1 MDRDNKQVKTFL
13 VIIKEPFLDRIPSLK
28 TLLMFLAEKGNTV
41 NILTSV
47 SDKFILNT
55 FSHKNISF
63 IKVKQRTKKFELPT
77 FIKLSIRAFA
87 FLLTNK
93 INMTIGGDAIGN
105 CIASKLSNIFKIKHL
120 NFQLEFPQI
129 ITDKHQKLTILEK
142 LENKAIFNAD
152 YVITHD
158 VWHKDFLVKNL
169 GVDSTKVLTLPNS
182 SFTPIYKQ
190 QSDFLRKKLNIS
202 DNDII
207 ILHSGGLGK
216 WFRSK
221 ELAEST
227 KTWDNNIKLVF
238 HTSHKLK
245 GDSYFES
252 IYNKNY
258 KNIIFSLEPV
268 STYELDSL
276 VSSADIGIA
285 LYSKS
290 KLGYRAEYMG
300 LAAGKIGNY
309 LKCGIPVIASRLTSL
324 SYIEDFQCGILI
336 DCENDILNAI
346 KIITSDINF
355 YKNNAYLCYEKLW
368 HPQKS
373 LEKIFSYIENNN

>member
-47 SDKFILNT
+47 SEKFILNT

-63 IKVKQRTKKFELPT
+63 IKVRQRTKKIELPT
-77 FIKLSIRAFA
+77 FIKLSIRAFS

-93 INMTIGGDAIGN
+93 VNFIIGGDAIGN
-105 CIASKLSNIFKIKHL
+105 CIASKLSNVFKIRHL

-129 ITDKHQKLTILEK
+129 ITDKHKKLTKLEK
-142 LENKAIFNAD
+142 LENKSISNAD

-169 GVDSTKVLTLPNS
+169 GVDSNKILTLPNS

-190 QSDFLRKKLNIS
+190 QSDFLRKRLDIS

-227 KTWDNNIKLVF
+227 KSWDNNMKLVF

-245 GDSYFES
+245 GDNYFES
-252 IYNKNY
+252 IYNKKYSNV
-258 KNIIFSLEPV
+258 KFSLEPV

-276 VSSADIGIA
+276 IASATIGIA
-285 LYSKS
+285 IYSIS
-290 KLGYRAEYMG
+290 ELDYRAKYMG

-309 LKCGIPVIASRLTSL
+309 LKCGIPVIATRLPSL
-324 SYIEDFQCGILI
+324 TYIEDFKCGILI
-336 DCENDILNAI
+336 DNECDILNAI
-346 KIITSDINF
+346 KKITSDMNF
-355 YKNNAYLCYEKLW
+355 YKQNAYSCYEKLW

-373 LEKIFSYIENNN
+373 LENILGHIDNN